1 MIEIIPAII
10 PKSIED
16 LKEKL
21 EKVHKLARFVQIDMV
36 DGKFAPRSSWPYG
49 EENEKSFQEIVSEEK
64 GLPFWEDFD
73 FEADL
78 MIENPEESIDDFI
91 KAGFARLIVHIEST
105 SNVEKIITNVKES
118 GTSICI
124 AQNIQT
130 PTEELEKWI
139 DKIDGVQLMGIS
151 RIGFQGEPFD
161 ERVIPKIKYLRERY
175 PNLIIS
181 IDGGVNLQT
190 APRLIS
196 AGANRL
202 VAGSAIFGSEDIKRT
217 IKDFQVE
224 SDSMLI

>member
-21 EKVHKLARFVQIDMV
+21 EKVRKLARFVQIDMI
-36 DGKFAPRSSWPYG
+36 DGKFAPRPSWPYG

-64 GLPFWEDFD
+64 GMPFWEDFD

-78 MIENPEESIDDFI
+78 MIENPEKSLDNFI
-91 KAGFARLIVHIEST
+91 KAGFDRLVIHIEST
-105 SNVEKIITNVKES
+105 KNLEKIISEARERGISVYL
-118 GTSICI
+118 

-139 DKIDGVQLMGIS
+139 DRIDGVQLMGIS

-161 ERVIPKIKYLRERY
+161 ERVVPKIKYLRERH
-175 PNLIIS
+175 PGLIIS
-181 IDGGVNLQT
+181 IDGGVSLET

-196 AGANRL
+196 AGANKL
-202 VAGSAIFGSEDIKRT
+202 VAGSAIFKSEDIKGI
-217 IKDFQVE
+217 IKKLQNPN
-224 SDSMLI
+224 

>member
-10 PKSIED
+10 PKNIND

-21 EKVHKLARFVQIDMV
+21 ERVRRIARFIQIDV
-36 DGKFAPRSSWPYG
+36 IDGKFAPRPSWPYG
-49 EENEKSFQEIVSEEK
+49 EGNEKSFQEIVSEEK

-78 MIENPEESIDDFI
+78 MVEKPEDAIPNFI
-91 KAGFARLIVHIEST
+91 KAGFTRLIVHIEST
-105 SNVEKIITNVKES
+105 NNLEKIISSAKES

-124 AQNIQT
+124 AENIQT
-130 PTEELEKWI
+130 PIEELEKWI

-161 ERVIPKIKYLRERY
+161 ENVIPKIKYLRERY
-175 PNLIIS
+175 PDLIIS
-181 IDGGVNLQT
+181 VDGGVSLES
-190 APRLIS
+190 APQLIS

-202 VAGSAIFGSEDIKRT
+202 VAGSAIFESEDIKGT
-217 IKDFQVE
+217 IKKLQNQN
-224 SDSMLI
+224 